1 MKTKMKRAI
10 LCAAV
15 SLSCLTAFPAFAEVT
30 QEEYKTE
37 SAEIREE
44 CKEIKAEIDALRQA
58 DEAIKE
64 RYKAMQSSIKE
75 NKELPENITPEIWKQ
90 LTSLRKQ
97 VNAEKTKGSSD
108 GTRESNKPAEGKK
121 KNSAVKNAVQSG
133 DYEAALE
140 SLNAHLAESKAML
153 ENLQAKHE
161 IWQQID
167 DLMN

>member
-1 MKTKMKRAI
+1 MKTNMKRTI

-15 SLSCLTAFPAFAEVT
+15 SLSCLTAFPSFAAVT

-58 DEAIKE
+58 NEAINE
-64 RYKAMQSSIKE
+64 RYKAMRSSVKDA
-75 NKELPENITPEIWKQ
+75 KELPETITQETWKQ
-90 LTSLRKQ
+90 LTSLRQQ

-108 GTRESNKPAEGKK
+108 GDRESNKPAEGEK

-133 DYEAALE
+133 DYDAALE
-140 SLNAHLAESKAML
+140 FLNAHLAESKAML
-153 ENLQAKHE
+153 ESLQAKHE

-167 DLMN
+167 SLMN